1 MTERRVGMYTC
12 SKCGTKFPTVISR
25 QRYLIVAEEQLKSIQ
40 DELSSVKKGNEDL
53 SAKVE
58 GMVEQQREMESSM
71 ERVAKENE
79 VKRLQVKLAELE
91 EFVGYLRKEKGEL
104 EQKASRLRKA
114 LDSFGANGRKGVS
127 CFGFV
132 GCSLLIQHG
141 LLRPERLNLALERG
155 CGLLQFE
162 GGYLLVQ

>member
-1 MTERRVGMYTC
+1 LPNCPKCGNKETLPTRSFNVIVEPVKGERGMTERRVGMYTC

-58 GMVEQQREMESSM
+58 GMVEQQREMQSSM
-71 ERVAKENE
+71 ERAAKENE
-79 VKRLQVKLAELE
+79 VKRLQMKLAELE

-104 EQKASRLRKA
+104 EQKASRLR
-114 LDSFGANGRKGVS
+114 
-127 CFGFV
+127 
-132 GCSLLIQHG
+132 
-141 LLRPERLNLALERG
+141 
-155 CGLLQFE
+155 
-162 GGYLLVQ
+162 